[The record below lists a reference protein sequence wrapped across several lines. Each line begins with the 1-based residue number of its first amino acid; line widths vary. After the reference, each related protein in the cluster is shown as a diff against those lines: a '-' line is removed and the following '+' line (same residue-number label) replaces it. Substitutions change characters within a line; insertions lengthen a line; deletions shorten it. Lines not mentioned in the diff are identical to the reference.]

1 MVFNAVLF
9 KGDKML
15 KNVEMGVNFYKE
27 LGKLEKQLA
36 KYQNKVLEIKTQMR
50 EIKKQYSQA
59 KKSEKIAEK
68 YIPNDELKKDL
79 LDIDNSET
87 TENFKPK
94 NANEIW
100 QFALNS

>member
-1 MVFNAVLF
+1 
-9 KGDKML
+9 ML
-15 KNVEMGVNFYKE
+15 RDTEIGVKFYKE

-36 KYQNKVLEIKTQMR
+36 KYQSKVLEIKKQMR

-59 KKSEKIAEK
+59 KKDENLASK

-79 LDIDNSET
+79 LDIDNPNT

-94 NANEIW
+94 NASEIW

>member
-1 MVFNAVLF
+1 
-9 KGDKML
+9 ML
-15 KNVEMGVNFYKE
+15 KDVEVGAKFYKE

-36 KYQNKVLEIKTQMR
+36 KYQSKVLEIKTQIR

-59 KKSEKIAEK
+59 KKEEKLTHK
-68 YIPNDELKKDL
+68 YVPNDELKKDL
-79 LDIDNSET
+79 LDIDNPNT
-87 TENFKPK
+87 TEDFKPK

>member
-1 MVFNAVLF
+1 MGIKCCLTQGAE
-9 KGDKML
+9 ML
-15 KNVEMGVNFYKE
+15 KDVEVGVKFYKE

-36 KYQNKVLEIKTQMR
+36 KYQSKVLEIKTQMK

-59 KKSEKIAEK
+59 KKEEKLTHK
-68 YIPNDELKKDL
+68 YVPNNELKQDL
-79 LDIDNSET
+79 LDIDNPNT

>member
-1 MVFNAVLF
+1 
-9 KGDKML
+9 ML

-36 KYQNKVLEIKTQMR
+36 KYQSKVLEIKKQMR

-59 KKSEKIAEK
+59 KKDEKLTHK
-68 YIPNDELKKDL
+68 YVPNDELKQDL
-79 LDIDNSET
+79 LDIDDPNT

-94 NANEIW
+94 NASEIW
-100 QFALNS
+100 QYALNS

>member
-1 MVFNAVLF
+1 
-9 KGDKML
+9 ML
-15 KNVEMGVNFYKE
+15 KDVEIGVKFYKE

-36 KYQNKVLEIKTQMR
+36 KYQNKVLEIKTQMK

-59 KKSEKIAEK
+59 KKEEKLTHK
-68 YIPNDELKKDL
+68 YVPNNELKQDL
-79 LDIDNSET
+79 LDIDNPNT

>member
-1 MVFNAVLF
+1 
-9 KGDKML
+9 ML
-15 KNVEMGVNFYKE
+15 KDVEVGVKFYKD

-36 KYQNKVLEIKTQMR
+36 KYQSKVLEIKTQIR

-59 KKSEKIAEK
+59 KKEENLASK

-79 LDIDNSET
+79 LDIDNPNT

-94 NANEIW
+94 NTSEIW

>member
-1 MVFNAVLF
+1 
-9 KGDKML
+9 ML
-15 KNVEMGVNFYKE
+15 KNVEMGANFYKE

-36 KYQNKVLEIKTQMR
+36 KYQSKVLEIKTQMK
-50 EIKKQYSQA
+50 EIKKRYSQA
-59 KKSEKIAEK
+59 KKDENLASK

-79 LDIDNSET
+79 LDIDNPNT
-87 TENFKPK
+87 TESFKPK